1 MRSLGEADPGV
12 LPPAWRWFWMCTN
25 ACAPCACQIAV
36 TKEIIAKEG
45 FGGLYRGLSAG
56 LLRQATYT
64 TARLGIFNN
73 LSIYLKKAND
83 GKVRDAC
90 TVHPSVCVPVHPLI
104 SPVGNSFLC
113 RQALGRR
120 SKVG

>member
-1 MRSLGEADPGV
+1 M
-12 LPPAWRWFWMCTN
+12 
-25 ACAPCACQIAV
+25 

-83 GKVRDAC
+83 GKAR
-90 TVHPSVCVPVHPLI
+90 TLFHPSVCVPHTLPTPLWQWLLWL
-104 SPVGNSFLC
+104 PRLL
-113 RQALGRR
+113 QAQRI
-120 SKVG
+120 KVSGLA

>member
-1 MRSLGEADPGV
+1 M
-12 LPPAWRWFWMCTN
+12 
-25 ACAPCACQIAV
+25 

-83 GKVRDAC
+83 GKARGAC
-90 TVHPSVCVPVHPLI
+90 AHPQLSV
-104 SPVGNSFLC
+104 
-113 RQALGRR
+113 
-120 SKVG
+120 

>member
-1 MRSLGEADPGV
+1 MQWLLAWRQFGV
-12 LPPAWRWFWMCTN
+12 LPRPEST
-25 ACAPCACQIAV
+25 ACQIAV

-83 GKVRDAC
+83 GKVRYA
-90 TVHPSVCVPVHPLI
+90 
-104 SPVGNSFLC
+104 
-113 RQALGRR
+113 
-120 SKVG
+120 